1 MQWFRKKKTML
12 VGIDVTH
19 AGPGS
24 KAGTPSIAA
33 VVASIDDAFVQFP
46 ASLRIQKHF
55 ENKEVC
61 GVFVLVNVRLL
72 MASRCLTS

>member
-1 MQWFRKKKTML
+1 ML

-46 ASLRIQKHF
+46 ASLRIQQSH

-61 GVFVLVNVRLL
+61 TLFVLGNIDSL
-72 MASRCLTS
+72 MIFRCLTN